1 MIESSSNSSLSK
13 RLLESKRRLAKILHK
28 AMIDDEED
36 FDADKE
42 AFDEYSQNRRKVEIE
57 LEIKE
62 LEKIIRDSKKQQKKG
77 EDIGNIVL
85 ELKKEIAELQ
95 RELQSLEDDEEGIQ
109 REKLSDQEQLDLQ
122 YEQITQNETAHLFS
136 LRNDPEY
143 LSYYAQK
150 LSLNNNKE
158 DLPDVIDELYKN
170 SPDIKEL
177 LFEALNLETIEKK
190 EILEESEDVEEEFL
204 DPENLRKEYDIFI
217 DPKAKAY
224 YKRNRSLAIQAV
236 NPNLQDLSKI
246 PPAIEKQAELLNRAF
261 FSYLPPALISEF
273 YHVGLKKQSLFD
285 LKREFE
291 NQINRFGRRDETFNQ
306 LKNQLL
312 EKPNIN
318 ENFAR
323 ATFNKL
329 EKIRESVGR
338 LLKSIVAT
346 MNTENL
352 NEKKTQEALK
362 IELQE
367 AKTILEEANK
377 ERKSLEEKDS
387 VLYSECENVFAELLP
402 LLNKTVQF
410 LDKPTRQ
417 YFNAR
422 SYQDWVS
429 EDRERDPKEE
439 FSRQFFR
446 LIYDYTVIQCKKRL
460 GDNSSLKTLLGIQDV
475 KAAESLATSI
485 LFGLPLRTLETRV
498 EREMFKPDDYTSVNY
513 EYYAQLSEKNP
524 EEYQKKLNSFRTN
537 EEKRNFNQKVE
548 QWKEQRTSIDAN
560 ASILQQIHEYLTFS
574 NKKAD
579 MVCPSCSSSWWSFSS
594 SSFPNAS
601 AVEKVKSENETFTVF
616 NDFVFPRAAGRDK
629 KSLEAMREKT
639 HELSTWR
646 FSPFQAPVGM
656 ISKEGGSYRTYCG
669 GIKEGT
675 NADEVLSIVK
685 EFAGKLDEKKVQA
698 QKILDEAL
706 AGDGIISLNSSKLLP
721 SLRPY
726 IINQKDELV
735 LIEDEIITITLPKCS
750 QEDANRNASLMKR
763 SLQENTPLKKGVEI
777 SYLGQE
783 FIIAKIDFDDFKTK
797 LDGKL
802 CFHPRH
808 ASGKKEDKQP
818 KSIVDVINRSIGM
831 SIKCLTRVLPGAENE
846 RVVHWFCPN
855 CQTKNSIKVP
865 ASQVDDLKNS
875 TRMVTCTNED
885 CTARVYPLSSEKIK
899 RQLGIGLAATPSSLD
914 VPIGEEGGTTAAE
927 LLEAKEEGPS
937 LEDKQQIANKKIEK
951 VRDVLNQFGS
961 SKKFSII
968 PSRISRIPVQLEFP
982 NLGEVIISEVL
993 SKREFL
999 DRIEKEKLTLQQA
1012 LSQKDLDLLP
1022 VVYKLGLILP
1032 FAVCRACGSFHDS
1045 ITTGSSSRCILVEK
1059 YGVPQQATVKE
1070 AKQHFEKL
1078 QAEKVDFPAAHIPD
1092 FVKLEQLWNSQ
1103 VRFSKIKTKILFSA
1117 DDSSLDE
1124 SLEDFLKSFDEKDEK
1139 KEESSKPIQED
1150 SLQTSKEPNSDIG
1163 LDLFSLDMSEEAL
1176 NADLEETGGEVLD
1189 TTSKKI
1195 PSAESPSSSIETSTE
1210 QGDSIGDIF
1219 SLNFEEESAPVK
1231 TSFND
1236 LPFEK
1241 ALALLP
1247 GEERRKVEGDDVFA
1261 CNSGSNVNKIPVNI
1275 LEAAKKAYK
1284 TDIVRAI
1291 VDSPMENAKQILDEA
1306 FEKIQ
1311 NELKVN
1317 SNNDND

>member
-1 MIESSSNSSLSK
+1 MTESSSNSSLSK
-13 RLLESKRRLAKILHK
+13 RLLDSRRRLAKVLHK
-28 AMIDDEED
+28 AKIDDEED

-42 AFDEYSQNRRKVEIE
+42 VLDEYSQNRRKTEIE
-57 LEIKE
+57 SEIKE
-62 LEKIIRDSKKQQKKG
+62 LEKLIRDSKKQQKKG

-85 ELKKEIAELQ
+85 ELKKEIAGLQ
-95 RELQSLEDDEEGIQ
+95 QELQSLEEDEEGIQ
-109 REKLSDQEQLDLQ
+109 RERLSDQEQLDLQ
-122 YEQITQNETAHLFS
+122 YEQVAQNEVAHLFS

-143 LSYYAQK
+143 LAYYAQK
-150 LSLNNNKE
+150 LSSNNSRE
-158 DLPDVIDELYKN
+158 DLPDVIEELYKN
-170 SPDIKEL
+170 APDIKEL
-177 LFEALNLETIEKK
+177 LFEALNLEIIEKK
-190 EILEESEDVEEEFL
+190 ETLEESEDVEEELL
-204 DPENLRKEYDIFI
+204 DPRNLNKEYDVFI

-224 YKRNRSLAIQAV
+224 YRRNRSLAIQAV

-246 PPAIEKQAELLNRAF
+246 PPAIERQAELLNRAF

-312 EKPNIN
+312 EKPNVD
-318 ENFAR
+318 ESFAR

-329 EKIRESVGR
+329 EKIRESVGK

-346 MNTENL
+346 INTENL

-387 VLYSECENVFAELLP
+387 LLYSECENVFAELLP

-422 SYQDWVS
+422 SYQDWVN
-429 EDRERDPKEE
+429 EDREKDSKEE

-446 LIYDYTVIQCKKRL
+446 MIRDYTVIQCKKRL
-460 GDNSSLKTLLGIQDV
+460 GDNSSLKTLLGVQDI
-475 KAAESLATSI
+475 KAAESLATSV
-485 LFGLPLRTLETRV
+485 LFGLPLRTSETRV
-498 EREMFKPDDYTSVNY
+498 EREMFKPEDYTSVNY
-513 EYYAQLSEKNP
+513 EYYARLSEEDP

-537 EEKRNFNQKVE
+537 DEKKNFNLKVE
-548 QWKEQRTSIDAN
+548 KWKEQRTSTDAN
-560 ASILQQIHEYLTFS
+560 ASILQQIQEYLTFS
-574 NKKAD
+574 NKRAD
-579 MVCPSCSSSWWSFSS
+579 MVCPNCSSSWWSFSS

-601 AVEKVKSENETFTVF
+601 AVEKEKSENEKFAVF

-646 FSPFQAPVGM
+646 FSPFQAPVG
-656 ISKEGGSYRTYCG
+656 IVSKEGDSYRTYCG
-669 GIKEGT
+669 GMKEGT

-706 AGDGIISLNSSKLLP
+706 AGGETISSKLLS
-721 SLRPY
+721 SLRPF
-726 IINQKDELV
+726 IINEKDELV
-735 LIEDEIITITLPKCS
+735 LREDEIITITLPKCS
-750 QEDANRNASLMKR
+750 QEDAERNASLMKR
-763 SLQENTPLKKGVEI
+763 SLQENAPLKKGVEI
-777 SYLGQE
+777 SYREQD
-783 FIIAKIDFDDFKTK
+783 FVIAKIDFDDFKTK

-802 CFHPRH
+802 CFHLRH

-846 RVVHWFCPN
+846 RIVHWFCPN
-855 CQTKNSIKVP
+855 CQTKNSIKVTP
-865 ASQVDDLKNS
+865 SEAYDLKNS
-875 TRMVTCTNED
+875 PRVVTCTNED

-899 RQLGIGLAATPSSLD
+899 RQLGIGLATAPSSLD

-937 LEDKQQIANKKIEK
+937 LEDRQQVTNEKLEK

-968 PSRISRIPVQLEFP
+968 PSRRLRIPVQLEFP

-1032 FAVCRACGSFHDS
+1032 FAVCKTCGSFHDS
-1045 ITTGSSSRCILVEK
+1045 ITVGSPSRCALVEK
-1059 YGVPQQATVKE
+1059 YGVPQQATVRE

-1078 QAEKVDFPAAHIPD
+1078 QAEKSDFPAAHIPD

-1117 DDSSLDE
+1117 NDSPLDE
-1124 SLEDFLKSFDEKDEK
+1124 SIEDFLKSFDEKDEK
-1139 KEESSKPIQED
+1139 KEESLEPIRED
-1150 SLQTSKEPNSDIG
+1150 SQQTLKETDSDIG

-1176 NADLEETGGEVLD
+1176 NAALEETSGEALD
-1189 TTSKKI
+1189 TTSKTT
-1195 PSAESPSSSIETSTE
+1195 PSTESPSLSTENSIE
-1210 QGDSIGDIF
+1210 QGDPIGDIF
-1219 SLNFEEESAPVK
+1219 SLNFEQENAPAK

-1247 GEERRKVEGDDVFA
+1247 GEEKRKVEGNDVLT
-1261 CNSGSNVNKIPVNI
+1261 CNSGSNVDKIPTNI
-1275 LEAAKKAYK
+1275 LDAAKKAYK
-1284 TDIVRAI
+1284 TDVVRAI
-1291 VDSPMENAKQILDEA
+1291 VDSPMENARQILDEA

-1311 NELKVN
+1311 NELKVD
-1317 SNNDND
+1317 SNDDND